1 MKRKDAPGGPMM
13 QSFDLAFASPR
24 KLPKARELRGN
35 VAVLDIAFA
44 SEAGGKSFETVTLPL
59 IEGLGSRLRA
69 WVDHH
74 DSAHHQEYA
83 GDPRFVLSTKAQHGA
98 CPEM

>member
-1 MKRKDAPGGPMM
+1 MM
-13 QSFDLAFASPR
+13 QSAELSFASPR
-24 KLPKARELRGN
+24 KLPKPKDLRGN

-59 IEGLGSRLRA
+59 IQDLGPRLAA

-74 DSAHHQEYA
+74 DSAHHARFA
-83 GDPRFVLSTKAQHGA
+83 GDPRFVL
-98 CPEM
+98 